1 MDLPP
6 SELFSCN
13 TSNLELV
20 DKLEYARAWYI
31 DDADKLRKKMFDTAS
46 QWKKDYDEIVMNCT
60 AFRSMLAARCLDI
73 VEKANDSGIVLR
85 CNPVQEKYL
94 YAIAGSVCTPTFTPA
109 SKVTPRMIMPGG
121 PISAPRVIPKATAR
135 GKKGRTQGTPNRPK
149 TRQVSAEH
157 ERVEDVT
164 SAALTPAAA
173 PGRAPALVTLEVDV
187 DALAREDPPPAK
199 RQRRE
204 ATPDPGPD
212 PAWLAAVEKQKAEK
226 AAKAAAQ
233 AETRVN
239 HEAATS
245 FTAVNASDASKD
257 KPNPTKPSGGL
268 AAWGR
273 SVLLGGAK
281 LCT

>member
-13 TSNLELV
+13 TSNLALV

-109 SKVTPRMIMPGG
+109 SKVPPRMIMPGG
-121 PISAPRVIPKATAR
+121 PISAPRAIPKATAR

-149 TRQVSAEH
+149 TRQTSAEPEH
-157 ERVEDVT
+157 VVDLT
-164 SAALTPAAA
+164 SAALTPAAE
-173 PGRAPALVTLEVDV
+173 PTRVTEIESS
-187 DALAREDPPPAK
+187 DALAREGPPPAK

-239 HEAATS
+239 HEAAAS